1 MLLDHVTASCCGCTA
16 VFCITLLAS
25 LLYVVRNGLSDCV
38 MLIHPS
44 FFGRAAYMGTKPTNT
59 VEKTKQRH
67 QKPTKLGK

>member
-59 VEKTKQRH
+59 VEKNKTTASKTNKIR
-67 QKPTKLGK
+67 